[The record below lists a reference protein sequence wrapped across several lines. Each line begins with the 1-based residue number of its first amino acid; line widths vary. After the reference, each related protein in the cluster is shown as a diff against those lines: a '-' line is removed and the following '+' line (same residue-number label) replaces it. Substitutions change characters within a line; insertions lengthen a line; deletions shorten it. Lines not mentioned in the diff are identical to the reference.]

1 MPVSLMTAYFS
12 VQVKGLEDAYSAT
25 TYWACFG
32 VIMGL
37 SLIFLIVFGK
47 VSGTLEGSPIYRS
60 MTTVFLDFFKATIGS
75 RRRKKSN

>member
-12 VQVKGLEDAYSAT
+12 VQVKGLEDAYNAT

-47 VSGTLEGSPIYRS
+47 VSGTLEGRPIYRS
-60 MTTVFLDFFKATIGS
+60 MTRVFFDFSKAAIGS
-75 RRRKKSN
+75 RRRQKSR

>member
-32 VIMGL
+32 IIMGL

-60 MTTVFLDFFKATIGS
+60 MTTVFLDFSKATIGS
-75 RRRKKSN
+75 RRRKKSS